1 MEINGRSEKLISRET
16 QSYKQQ
22 TTFQDLIF
30 TRKDMSKTQNQVQI
44 MVEHIDHDERMKV
57 WSVMGEIYTG
67 KVSKNKPEHNGCTNE
82 CITVVLWRRIGKTT

>member
-1 MEINGRSEKLISRET
+1 MEINGRSEKMISRET

-30 TRKDMSKTQNQVQI
+30 TIKDMSKTQNQVQA

-57 WSVMGEIYTG
+57 WSVMGEIYTR
-67 KVSKNKPEHNGCTNE
+67 KVSKNIAEHNGCTNE
-82 CITVVLWRRIGKTT
+82 CITVVL